1 MSSNVKLI
9 NRRNFASLYEV
20 TCLNL
25 NPIAGGFQTF
35 HRTHLLTDVDQV
47 QQWRRQ
53 FSNFEAE
60 RQELVGTE
68 QGNMRW
74 IYRV

>member
-1 MSSNVKLI
+1 VSSNVKLI

-25 NPIAGGFQTF
+25 NPIASGFQRF
-35 HRTHLLTDVDQV
+35 HRIYLSTDVDLV

-60 RQELVGTE
+60 RQEPVGTE

>member
-1 MSSNVKLI
+1 VSSNVKLI

-35 HRTHLLTDVDQV
+35 PRITSRRMLIRSSSGDVSFPISRPKDRS
-47 QQWRRQ
+47 W
-53 FSNFEAE
+53 
-60 RQELVGTE
+60 
-68 QGNMRW
+68 
-74 IYRV
+74 